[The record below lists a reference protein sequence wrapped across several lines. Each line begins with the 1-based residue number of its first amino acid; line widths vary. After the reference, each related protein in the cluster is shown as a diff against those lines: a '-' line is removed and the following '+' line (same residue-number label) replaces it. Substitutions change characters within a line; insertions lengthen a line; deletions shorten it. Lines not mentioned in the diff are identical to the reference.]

1 MKEARQEI
9 WDNWFDEKNM
19 YFLVFEY
26 ENNELVLK
34 LHWIKK

>member
-9 WDNWFDEKNM
+9 WDNWFDKENI
-19 YFLVFEY
+19 YFLVYEY
-26 ENNELVLK
+26 VNKEIKLV